1 MTAWARSRSSAGLA
15 TRTDLPKSV
24 EKLQPKTSTGAFNIS
39 VLSAAESRFANL
51 SPVLKCPQT
60 LSLPPQT
67 PSPPHKRIKCSQAL
81 LRLVGGEI
89 VLVTLLGKAAPW
101 LWGCFKLLLD
111 LQLGRGP
118 CPLLPGAGGP
128 G

>member
-1 MTAWARSRSSAGLA
+1 M
-15 TRTDLPKSV
+15 DLPKSV
-24 EKLQPKTSTGAFNIS
+24 EKLRSKTSTGAFNIS
-39 VLSAAESRFANL
+39 ELSAAGVCKPLPCAEM
-51 SPVLKCPQT
+51 SPDT

-67 PSPPHKRIKCSQAL
+67 PSRPHKRIKSSQAL
-81 LRLVGGEI
+81 LRPVGGEI
-89 VLVTLLGKAAPW
+89 VLVMLLGKAAPW
-101 LWGCFKLLLD
+101 LRSCFKLLLG